1 MSDDLSIHPSG
12 EVSLPEQQPE
22 PQPEQHVVQHGLR
35 WVFFGPDGL
44 RAGWSALLFVALVFS
59 LGALLT
65 FAARTLLHGHRPDPS
80 TPASPVRSLIGEGA
94 SMLIVLAATWI
105 MARIEG
111 RRLAVYGYA
120 GRARFVRF
128 LWGGLWGF
136 VALSALVG
144 VLWKGHLLAFDS
156 GHLHGIAVFEFG
168 LIWLLMFIF
177 TGIFEESLLRG
188 YLQYT
193 LTRGIGFWWGALLMS
208 ILFGAIHGSN
218 KGESP
223 VGLFSAAAV
232 GLVFCIS
239 LWYTGSLWWAI
250 GFHATWD
257 WAQTFFYGTPD
268 SGMVARGHL
277 MSEHPVG
284 PLLWSGGPTGP
295 EGSLYIIPLLVIM
308 ALAMWLWWRRGR
320 VVTKPYQEDF

>member
-1 MSDDLSIHPSG
+1 MSDELAVNPSG
-12 EVSLPEQQPE
+12 EAPVPEHHAE
-22 PQPEQHVVQHGLR
+22 HGPR
-35 WVFFGPDGL
+35 WVFFNSDGL
-44 RAGWSALLFVALVFS
+44 RAGWSALLFVAIVVCLGRILTLVAS
-59 LGALLT
+59 AIH
-65 FAARTLLHGHRPDPS
+65 HGHHPDPNA
-80 TPASPVRSLIGEGA
+80 PASPVQSLISEGVV
-94 SMLIVLAATWI
+94 MLIVLATTWI
-105 MARIEG
+105 MARIEH

-120 GRARFVRF
+120 GRARLVRF
-128 LWGGLWGF
+128 LSGAVWGF
-136 VALSALVG
+136 IALSGLVA
-144 VLWKGHLLAFDS
+144 VLWRTHFLAFYP
-156 GHLHGIAVFEFG
+156 GRLHGLVAWEYG
-168 LIWLLMFIF
+168 LIWLLMFVF

-193 LTRGIGFWWGALLMS
+193 LTRGMGFWWGALLMS
-208 ILFGAIHGSN
+208 ILFGALHGSN

-223 VGLFSAAAV
+223 VGLFSVVGA

-284 PLLWSGGPTGP
+284 PLLWSGGATGP
-295 EGSLYIIPLLVIM
+295 EGSLYIVPLLLIM
-308 ALAMWLWWRRGR
+308 ALAMWLWWRRRG
-320 VVTKPYQEDF
+320 VTKPYSQDA

>member
-1 MSDDLSIHPSG
+1 M
-12 EVSLPEQQPE
+12 
-22 PQPEQHVVQHGLR
+22 VVG
-35 WVFFGPDGL
+35 F
-44 RAGWSALLFVALVFS
+44 
-59 LGALLT
+59 GALLS
-65 FAARTLLHGHRPDPS
+65 FAIRVILHPHRPDPNA
-80 TPASPVRSLIGEGA
+80 PAAPLRTLIAEGF
-94 SMLIVLAATWI
+94 SMLIVLLVSWI

-120 GRARFVRF
+120 GRDRLVRF
-128 LWGGLWGF
+128 LWGGAWGF

-144 VLWKGHLLAFDS
+144 LLWKTHLLAFDS
-156 GHLHGIAVFEFG
+156 GRLHGFAVWKYG
-168 LIWLLMFIF
+168 LIWLLMFVF
-177 TGIFEESLLRG
+177 TAIFEESMLRG

-208 ILFGAIHGSN
+208 ILFGAIHVPN

-223 VGLFSAAAV
+223 IGLFSAAAV

-268 SGMVARGHL
+268 SGMVARGHM

-295 EGSLYIIPLLVIM
+295 EGSLYIVPLLLIM
-308 ALAMWLWWRRGR
+308 AIAMWLWWRGRG
-320 VVTKPYQEDF
+320 VTAPYQQDV

>member
-1 MSDDLSIHPSG
+1 MSDDLSVQPSG

-22 PQPEQHVVQHGLR
+22 QHDVQHGPQ
-35 WVFFGPDGL
+35 WVFFGSDGL
-44 RAGWSALLFVALVFS
+44 RAGWAALLFVVLIVS
-59 LGALLT
+59 LGALFA
-65 FAARTLLHGHRPDPS
+65 FAARTLLHGHRPDPNA
-80 TPASPVRSLIGEGA
+80 PASPVRSLIGEGA

-120 GRARFVRF
+120 GRARLVRF
-128 LWGGLWGF
+128 LWGCIWGF
-136 VALSALVG
+136 VALSVLVG
-144 VLWKGHLLAFDS
+144 VLWKTHLLAFDP
-156 GHLHGIAVFEFG
+156 GHLHGFAIFEFG

-177 TGIFEESLLRG
+177 TAIFEESLLRG

-193 LTRGIGFWWGALLMS
+193 LTRGLGFWWGALLMS
-208 ILFGAIHGSN
+208 IVFGAIHGTN

-295 EGSLYIIPLLVIM
+295 EGSLYIVPLLLIM
-308 ALAMWLWWRRGR
+308 ALAMWLWWRRRG
-320 VVTKPYQEDF
+320 VNAPYQQDV

>member
-1 MSDDLSIHPSG
+1 MQDELSTNPI
-12 EVSLPEQQPE
+12 EEASLAEQPL
-22 PQPEQHVVQHGLR
+22 QHGPHR
-35 WVFFGPDGL
+35 VFFGKDGL
-44 RAGWSALLFVALVFS
+44 RAGWSALLFVFVLVA
-59 LGALLT
+59 LGAILRL
-65 FAARTLLHGHRPDPS
+65 AAHFFLRGHHPN
-80 TPASPVRSLIGEGA
+80 PAAPISPTSALIGESV
-94 SMLIVLAATWI
+94 SMLLVLAATWI

-111 RRLAVYGYA
+111 RRLDVYGYA
-120 GRARFVRF
+120 GRAKLMRFVS
-128 LWGGLWGF
+128 GCLWGF
-136 VALSALVG
+136 VALSGLVA
-144 VLWKGHLLAFDS
+144 VLWKT
-156 GHLHGIAVFEFG
+156 HLHGVLAWKYG
-168 LIWLLMFIF
+168 LAWLLIF
-177 TGIFEESLLRG
+177 VLTGIFEESLLRG

-223 VGLFSAAAV
+223 VGLFSAGAV

-268 SGMVARGHL
+268 SGMVARGHF
-277 MSEHPVG
+277 MTEHPVG

-295 EGSLYIIPLLVIM
+295 EGSLYIIPLLLIM
-308 ALAMWLWWRRGR
+308 ALAMWLWWRRRG
-320 VVTKPYQEDF
+320 VTAPYSQDA

>member
-1 MSDDLSIHPSG
+1 MSDELSVNPSG
-12 EVSLPEQQPE
+12 EISLPGQQPD
-22 PQPEQHVVQHGLR
+22 HNRVVQRGPR
-35 WVFFGPDGL
+35 WVFFGSNGL
-44 RAGWSALLFVALVFS
+44 RAGWGALLFVVIFLGLSVLV
-59 LGALLT
+59 A
-65 FAARTLLHGHRPDPS
+65 FAMKSLLHGHLPDPKA
-80 TPASPVRSLIGEGA
+80 PQSPRWALIAEFVQMSL
-94 SMLIVLAATWI
+94 VLLATWI
-105 MARIEG
+105 MARIEH
-111 RRLAVYGYA
+111 RKLAVYGYA
-120 GRARFVRF
+120 GRARLARFVC
-128 LWGGLWGF
+128 GGVWGF
-136 VALSALVG
+136 IALSALVL
-144 VLWKGHLLAFDS
+144 VLWKLHLLAFDA
-156 GHLHGIAVFEFG
+156 GHLHGLAALKYG

-193 LTRGIGFWWGALLMS
+193 LTRGIGFWWAALVMS
-208 ILFGAIHGSN
+208 ILFGAIHGQN

-284 PLLWSGGPTGP
+284 PLLWSGGATGP
-295 EGSLYIIPLLVIM
+295 EGSLYIVPLLLIM
-308 ALAMWLWWRRGR
+308 ALAMWLWWRRRG
-320 VVTKPYQEDF
+320 VTAPYQQNA

>member
-1 MSDDLSIHPSG
+1 MADDLLVNPSG
-12 EVSLPEQQPE
+12 EAPLPEQP
-22 PQPEQHVVQHGLR
+22 VKHGPH
-35 WVFFGPDGL
+35 WIFFGSDGL
-44 RAGWSALLFVALVFS
+44 RAGWGALLFVAIIVA
-59 LGALLT
+59 LGAVLAVVIRL
-65 FAARTLLHGHRPDPS
+65 ALHGHRPNPNAP
-80 TPASPVRSLIGEGA
+80 TSPLRALIGEGI
-94 SMLIVLAATWI
+94 SMLLVLVASWI

-120 GRARFVRF
+120 GRARLIRF
-128 LWGGLWGF
+128 LSGGAWGF
-136 VALSALVG
+136 VALSALVT
-144 VLWKGHLLAFDS
+144 VLWQTHLIAFDS
-156 GHLHGIAVFEFG
+156 GHLPGSVAWKYG
-168 LIWLLMFIF
+168 LAWLLMFVF

-193 LTRGIGFWWGALLMS
+193 LTRGIGFWWGALVMS
-208 ILFGAIHGSN
+208 IVFGAIHGSN

-223 VGLFSAAAV
+223 VGLFSAGAV

-277 MSEHPVG
+277 LSEHPVG

-295 EGSLYIIPLLVIM
+295 EGSLYVVPLLLIM
-308 ALAMWLWWRRGR
+308 ALAMWLWWRRRG
-320 VVTKPYQEDF
+320 VAAPYNQDA

>member
-1 MSDDLSIHPSG
+1 MHDETSTKPADETSP
-12 EVSLPEQQPE
+12 VEQQVE
-22 PQPEQHVVQHGLR
+22 HGPR
-35 WVFFGPDGL
+35 WAFFGNDGL
-44 RAGWSALLFVALVFS
+44 RAGWSALLFVAIVI
-59 LGALLT
+59 GVARILT
-65 FAARTLLHGHRPDPS
+65 LAVRTFLHVHHPDPNAP
-80 TPASPVRSLIGEGA
+80 TSPVRALISEA
-94 SMLIVLAATWI
+94 VSMLIVLAATWI

-120 GRARFVRF
+120 GRATLVRF
-128 LWGGLWGF
+128 LSGCVWGF
-136 VALSALVG
+136 VALSGLVA
-144 VLWKGHLLAFDS
+144 VLWKTHLLTFDA
-156 GHLHGIAVFEFG
+156 GHLHGFTAWKYG
-168 LIWLLMFIF
+168 AAWLLIF
-177 TGIFEESLLRG
+177 VLTGIFEESLLRG

-223 VGLFSAAAV
+223 VGLFSAGAA
-232 GLVFCIS
+232 GLFFCLS

-268 SGMVARGHL
+268 SGMIARGHL
-277 MSEHPVG
+277 LSEHPVG

-295 EGSLYIIPLLVIM
+295 EGSLYIAPLLLIM
-308 ALAMWLWWRRGR
+308 ALAMWLWWRRRGL
-320 VVTKPYQEDF
+320 TTPYRQDV

>member
-1 MSDDLSIHPSG
+1 MSDELSINPSG
-12 EVSLPEQQPE
+12 EISLPAQQQMP
-22 PQPEQHVVQHGLR
+22 PRGPR
-35 WVFFGPDGL
+35 WVFLGSDGL
-44 RAGWSALLFVALVFS
+44 RAGWGALLFVVMVVGF
-59 LGALLT
+59 GALLS
-65 FAARTLLHGHRPDPS
+65 FVVKALLHGHRPDPNAP
-80 TPASPVRSLIGEGA
+80 TSPLRALIGEGV
-94 SMLIVLAATWI
+94 SMLIVLLVSWI

-120 GRARFVRF
+120 GRHRLVRF
-128 LWGGLWGF
+128 LSGGVWGF
-136 VALSALVG
+136 IALSALVG
-144 VLWKGHLLAFDS
+144 VLWKAHLLAFDS
-156 GHLHGIAVFEFG
+156 ARLHGFAVWKYG
-168 LIWLLMFIF
+168 LAWLLMFVF

-193 LTRGIGFWWGALLMS
+193 LTRGMGFWWGALLMS
-208 ILFGAIHGSN
+208 VLFGAIHGSN

-223 VGLFSAAAV
+223 VGLFSAGAA

-295 EGSLYIIPLLVIM
+295 EGSLYIVPVLLIM
-308 ALAMWLWWRRGR
+308 ALAMWLWWRRRG
-320 VVTKPYQEDF
+320 VAKPYSLDA

>member
-1 MSDDLSIHPSG
+1 MSDDLSVNPSRTT
-12 EVSLPEQQPE
+12 SPPEQR
-22 PQPEQHVVQHGLR
+22 VKHGPL
-35 WVFFGPDGL
+35 WVFFGDDGL
-44 RAGWSALLFVALVFS
+44 RVGWSALLFVVIFVVLFVM
-59 LGALLT
+59 LGMGVK
-65 FAARTLLHGHRPDPS
+65 LLHVHLPDRKLPL
-80 TPASPVRSLIGEGA
+80 SPLWALAGELIQA
-94 SMLIVLAATWI
+94 IVVLVATWI

-120 GRARFVRF
+120 GRAKLARF
-128 LWGGLWGF
+128 LFGLVWGF
-136 VALSALVG
+136 VALSSLVA
-144 VLWKGHLLAFDS
+144 VLWKTHLLAFDA
-156 GHLHGIAVFEFG
+156 GHLQG
-168 LIWLLMFIF
+168 LTAWEYGLAWLVTFFLV
-177 TGIFEESLLRG
+177 GLAEESLLRG

-208 ILFGAIHGSN
+208 ILFGAIHGTN

-223 VGLFSAAAV
+223 VGLFSAGAV

-250 GFHATWD
+250 GFHAAWD
-257 WAQTFFYGTPD
+257 WAQSFFYGTPD

-295 EGSLYIIPLLVIM
+295 EGSLYIIPLLLIM
-308 ALAMWLWWRRGR
+308 ALAMWLWWR
-320 VVTKPYQEDF
+320 

>member
-1 MSDDLSIHPSG
+1 MQDELSTNPADETS
-12 EVSLPEQQPE
+12 PA
-22 PQPEQHVVQHGLR
+22 EQHVEHGPR
-35 WVFFGPDGL
+35 WAFFGNDGL
-44 RAGWSALLFVALVFS
+44 RAGWSALLFVAIVV
-59 LGALLT
+59 GV
-65 FAARTLLHGHRPDPS
+65 ARDPCRCGETLLHGHRSDPQRLRHHPS
-80 TPASPVRSLIGEGA
+80 GLSISEASRWLLV
-94 SMLIVLAATWI
+94 VLVATWI

-111 RRLAVYGYA
+111 RRLVVYGYA
-120 GRARFVRF
+120 GRATLVRF
-128 LWGGLWGF
+128 LSGCVWGF
-136 VALSALVG
+136 VALSALVA
-144 VLWKGHLLAFDS
+144 VLWKTHLLAFDA
-156 GHLHGIAVFEFG
+156 GHLHGFTAWKYG
-168 LIWLLMFIF
+168 AAWLLIF
-177 TGIFEESLLRG
+177 VLTGIFEESLLRG

-223 VGLFSAAAV
+223 VGLFSAGAA
-232 GLVFCIS
+232 GLFFCLS

-277 MSEHPVG
+277 LSEHPVG

-295 EGSLYIIPLLVIM
+295 EGSLYIVPFLLIM
-308 ALAMWLWWRRGR
+308 ALVMWLWWRRRG
-320 VVTKPYQEDF
+320 VTTPYRQDV